1 MHHYTLVYISSH
13 LALIL
18 LQTLNIYT
26 QETILALLLG
36 ATKGSDA
43 FKALPLMSNKLMSEK
58 KYKKSNKKGDK
69 VSNTTLCYMNLS
81 SHNIL

>member
-1 MHHYTLVYISSH
+1 MHHYTLVCISSH

-36 ATKGSDA
+36 VTKGSDA

-58 KYKKSNKKGDK
+58 IYKKSNKKGDK
-69 VSNTTLCYMNLS
+69 V
-81 SHNIL
+81 